1 MSRKTTRTKTAG
13 PQRDPDLKPLDSRAR
28 QSRGAKEQAA
38 KASTDKVQKH
48 VRLDPSV
55 VAQVVAHAQRQD
67 VSFDDYVNA
76 AIVDRLRHDAG
87 YTDTPDPLNVRLN
100 QLIDATQRLDNT
112 VTHDSGMI
120 IEMLRAITD
129 LARGDSTLAD
139 KPMDEILHLRA
150 GERIIDPHHA
160 SGDDAS

>member
-1 MSRKTTRTKTAG
+1 MSRKTTRTKTTGSSQDAG
-13 PQRDPDLKPLDSRAR
+13 LKPLDSRAR
-28 QSRGAKEQAA
+28 QSRDAKEQAA
-38 KASTDKVQKH
+38 KASTTKVQKH

-55 VAQVVAHAQRQD
+55 VAQVIAHAERQG

-87 YTDTPDPLNVRLN
+87 YTDTPDPLNLRLN
-100 QLIDATQRLDNT
+100 QLIEATQRLDDT

-120 IEMLRAITD
+120 IEMLKAITD

-139 KPMDEILHLRA
+139 KPMDEIVHLRA
-150 GERIIDPHHA
+150 GERIIDPHHV